1 MFKKKVG
8 LDSECNA
15 DASAD
20 GAGAKNQ
27 DKEIADIKRKK
38 MYDVNEYKKRSNRK
52 SLKSKPKIVKK
63 VLVNLMTNTVY
74 DYNQMKKSGTPIKIG
89 KIDKSGKMIK

>member
-27 DKEIADIKRKK
+27 DKEIADIKRKENLVHLSYFIAYWFFFYPFIVGVIELFGAGSFFFYILTFSYIVVSIIIAIK
-38 MYDVNEYKKRSNRK
+38 LRKK
-52 SLKSKPKIVKK
+52 
-63 VLVNLMTNTVY
+63 
-74 DYNQMKKSGTPIKIG
+74 
-89 KIDKSGKMIK
+89 